1 MSANQ
6 VIEPINDE
14 CPICMESI
22 EGLCN
27 RVVTECGHSFHCA
40 CLMQNAAHNG
50 FGCPY
55 CRTVMA
61 TEPLEEEEDDE
72 DDDGW
77 SVEESVFE
85 EDALTSFRMFHQ
97 RNNGEELEEELEDD
111 EEDDDDDD
119 WGTDDE
125 EEDELV
131 TTQPTQVTT
140 QPTQVTTQPTQ
151 VTEPVTRQ
159 PAVPDSTYTSDKL
172 KERGITYE
180 DLVKHILYLE
190 HDEWNE
196 NYREYTTRSDVVYG
210 QFRAVMSQYLRN
222 RRTNQNQTNQT
233 NQNQTTQNQTN
244 QNQTNQTNQNQT
256 TQNQTNQNQTTIL
269 TAPEVAETK
278 TSVMPRHREVL
289 TYA

>member
-1 MSANQ
+1 MSAIQ

-61 TEPLEEEEDDE
+61 TEPLEEEEDE
-72 DDDGW
+72 EEDDGW

-97 RNNGEELEEELEDD
+97 RNNGEELEEEQEEEELE
-111 EEDDDDDD
+111 EEAD
-119 WGTDDE
+119 WETDDE
-125 EEDELV
+125 DELE
-131 TTQPTQVTT
+131 TTQQPTQQPTQVTT
-140 QPTQVTTQPTQ
+140 QQVT
-151 VTEPVTRQ
+151 TEPVTQ
-159 PAVPDSTYTSDKL
+159 PGVPDSSYMSNKL
-172 KERGITYE
+172 IERRITYE
-180 DLVKHILYLE
+180 DLVKHILNLE

-196 NYREYTTRSDVVYG
+196 NYREYTTRSDEVYG
-210 QFRAVMSQYLRN
+210 QFRAVMSQYVRG
-222 RRTNQNQTNQT
+222 RRTNENQTTQT
-233 NQNQTTQNQTN
+233 NQNQTTQNQTT
-244 QNQTNQTNQNQT
+244 QTNQTNQNQT
-256 TQNQTNQNQTTIL
+256 NQNQTNQTTHPSIL
-269 TAPEVAETK
+269 TAPDVAETK
-278 TSVMPRHREVL
+278 TAVMPRHREVL